1 MSGPD
6 DPQATSGG
14 PTTSGQGQA
23 LAGVRLAEA
32 LRRAHWALVWE
43 RLWPNIVR
51 LLTVGGLFLAVSWAG
66 LWIMLPA
73 VPRGVALVL
82 FAAAALAACIPFL
95 KFRWPTKAEALH
107 RLDRTSGI
115 AHRPATALADTLKS
129 SQDPVAL
136 ALWQEH
142 VTRTLSSIRR
152 LRAGLPS
159 PRVALHDR
167 RAVRAL
173 VAILVVTTFIAA
185 DGERMSRIA
194 AAFNWQGMLP
204 VSNVRLDAWVTPP
217 PYTNRPPTILAGAQG
232 NAVADMTNALSVPAG
247 SVLVIRAS
255 GGKLDVTTTGAI
267 ADALA
272 AETPPAG
279 AEERRFVISGNADAQ
294 VRGPS
299 RQPAWHF
306 VATPDRAPSI
316 ALAKDPERQARGAL
330 LLSYRI
336 EDDYG
341 VTEARTLLAQKGDAK
356 DANKA
361 RPLYDV
367 PDFPLVLPNAR
378 TRNGV
383 GQTVRDLTEH
393 PFAGAD
399 LTLTLIAK
407 DEAGNEGRSETTD
420 LKLPERLFTK
430 PLARALV
437 EQRRIL
443 ALDAN
448 QQDQVQTAL
457 DALLIAPEEFTPEA
471 GVYLSLRGIAH
482 QLTRA
487 GKDDALREVVDNLWQ
502 LALTIEDSTIS
513 DAAKALQ
520 AAQDALREA
529 LDRGASEEEIKKLMD
544 QLRAALDQFMRQ
556 LAEQLRNNPQD
567 LARPLDPN
575 ARVLRQQ
582 DLQNMLDR
590 MERAARNGNRD
601 AARQMLDQLAQMLEN
616 LRTAR
621 PGQGGSEMEQAMNE
635 LGDIIRKEQQL
646 RDRTFQQGQD
656 QRRSRNRG
664 EKGNQDAMNGLQQ
677 DQQTLRERLN
687 KLLDELAKQ
696 GMGPGQGDPED
707 GDPSEGLGQAQNEM
721 GNAEGQLGEG
731 NADGAGESQGRAL
744 DALRRGAQNLAQALQ
759 NQQGDGQQPGDGPG
773 ERVGRQQNSGPDA
786 DPLGRPLRSRD
797 LPDDPSVR
805 VPGEI
810 DAQRARRIIEELRKR
825 FGESMRPQLELEY
838 IERLLKDF

>member
-1 MSGPD
+1 MSGPG
-6 DPQATSGG
+6 DPQ
-14 PTTSGQGQA
+14 TTSGQAQG
-23 LAGVRLAEA
+23 LARLRLAEA
-32 LRRAHWALVWE
+32 LRRARWALLWE
-43 RLWPNIVR
+43 RVWPNIVR
-51 LLTVGGLFLAVSWAG
+51 LLTVAGIFLAVSWAG
-66 LWIMLPA
+66 LWLVLPA
-73 VPRGVALVL
+73 IPRGVALL
-82 FAAAALAACIPFL
+82 IFAAAVVAACIPFL
-95 KFRWPTKAEALH
+95 KVRWPTKAEALH

-115 AHRPATALADTLKS
+115 SHRPATALADTLKS
-129 SQDPVAL
+129 SQDPVAV

-142 VTRTLSSIRR
+142 VTRTLASIRK
-152 LRAGLPS
+152 LKAGLPS
-159 PRVALHDR
+159 PRLAIHDR

-173 VAILVVTTFIAA
+173 VAILVVATFIAA

-217 PYTNRPPTILAGAQG
+217 PYTNRAPTILAGAQG
-232 NAVADMTNALSVPAG
+232 SAAADMTGALSVPAG
-247 SVLVIRAS
+247 SILVIRAS
-255 GGKLDVTTTGAI
+255 GGKLDITTTGAI
-267 ADALA
+267 ADAPA

-279 AEERRFVISGNADAQ
+279 AEERRFVISGNASAQ

-299 RQPAWHF
+299 RQPVWQF
-306 VATPDRAPSI
+306 VSTPDRPPSI

-330 LLSYRI
+330 LLSYKI

-341 VTEARTLLAQKGDAK
+341 VTEARTQLARKGDAK

-367 PDFPLVLPNAR
+367 PDFALALPNAR
-378 TRNGV
+378 TRNGI

-399 LTLTLIAK
+399 LSLTLVAK

-471 GVYLSLRGIAH
+471 GVYLSLRGIAR

-487 GKDDALREVVDNLWQ
+487 RKDDALREVVDNLWS

-575 ARVLRQQ
+575 ARIMRQQ
-582 DLQNMLDR
+582 DLQNMIDR

-616 LRTAR
+616 LQMAR

-664 EKGNQDAMNGLQQ
+664 EKGNQDAMNGLRQ
-677 DQQTLRERLN
+677 DQQGLRERLGR
-687 KLLDELAKQ
+687 LLDELAKQ
-696 GMGPGQGDPED
+696 GMGPGQGDPQD

-731 NADGAGESQGRAL
+731 NAEGAGESQGRAL
-744 DALRRGAQNLAQALQ
+744 EALRRGAQNLAQALQ

-810 DAQRARRIIEELRKR
+810 DAQRARRILEELRKR
-825 FGESMRPQLELEY
+825 FGETMRPQLELEY